1 MPTTIRLNP
10 EIEQRLDFLALETGR
25 SKAFY
30 LRKIIED
37 NISDLEDYYL
47 ASNTL
52 KRVRAGKEEILS
64 DQDVRK
70 ELGLEG

>member
-64 DQDVRK
+64 DKDVRK
-70 ELGLEG
+70 ELGLED

>member
-47 ASNTL
+47 AFNTL

>member
-70 ELGLEG
+70 ELGLED

>member
-52 KRVRAGKEEILS
+52 KRVRAGKEEIIS

-70 ELGLEG
+70 ELGLED